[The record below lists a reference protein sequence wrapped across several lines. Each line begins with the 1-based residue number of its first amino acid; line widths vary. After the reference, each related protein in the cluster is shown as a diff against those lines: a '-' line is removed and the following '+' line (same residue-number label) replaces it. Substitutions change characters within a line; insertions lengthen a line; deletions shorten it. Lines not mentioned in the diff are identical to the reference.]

1 MGVASSSS
9 CSPAC
14 LVNPCHNG
22 GSFEPLFPTGYVT
35 PRFKCNCPPGY
46 AGNLCQHEVKSCRG
60 YNNGSR
66 IPGKY
71 KIFDDNME
79 LFDVFCDFDLNST
92 NAWTLIQ
99 SYEFQNKKTFAQKIF
114 PMDFAVNSK
123 SPRWD
128 AYRLS
133 KFRMQSI
140 QEDSSKFR
148 VTCNY
153 DTDGVVYRDYL
164 QVATDQID
172 ILTYASGASCILVE
186 QIDIRGE
193 SCKNCTAHIFQN
205 FHHSLHSDSYFPASL
220 NCEFQ
225 PTGGLYCSGYGE
237 DNFGF
242 YDCANPAHRCSSA
255 QSSTTQTWFGRH

>member
-1 MGVASSSS
+1 
-9 CSPAC
+9 
-14 LVNPCHNG
+14 
-22 GSFEPLFPTGYVT
+22 
-35 PRFKCNCPPGY
+35 
-46 AGNLCQHEVKSCRG
+46 
-60 YNNGSR
+60 
-66 IPGKY
+66 
-71 KIFDDNME
+71 ME

-99 SYEFQNKKTFAQKIF
+99 SYELQNKKTFGLKIF
-114 PMDFAVNSK
+114 PINFAVNST

-133 KFRMQSI
+133 KFKMQSI

-172 ILTYASGASCILVE
+172 ILTYASGGSCILVE

-193 SCKNCTAHIFQN
+193 SCKNCTALIFQN
-205 FHHSLHSDSYFPASL
+205 LHHSLHSDSYFLASW

-225 PTGGLYCSGYGE
+225 PTGGLYCGGLGE
-237 DNFGF
+237 DNFGL
-242 YDCANPAHRCSSA
+242 YLCANPAHRCSSA

>member
-1 MGVASSSS
+1 
-9 CSPAC
+9 
-14 LVNPCHNG
+14 
-22 GSFEPLFPTGYVT
+22 
-35 PRFKCNCPPGY
+35 
-46 AGNLCQHEVKSCRG
+46 
-60 YNNGSR
+60 
-66 IPGKY
+66 
-71 KIFDDNME
+71 ME

-99 SYEFQNKKTFAQKIF
+99 SCELRNRKTFAQKMF
-114 PMDFAVNSK
+114 PMDFAVNST

-140 QEDSSKFR
+140 QEDSSKLR

-153 DTDGVVYRDYL
+153 DTDDVFYRDYL
-164 QVATDQID
+164 QMATDQID
-172 ILTYASGASCILVE
+172 IFAYASGGSCILVE

-193 SCKNCTAHIFQN
+193 SCKNCTVFIFQDIYR
-205 FHHSLHSDSYFPASL
+205 SLHSDSYFSASS

-225 PTGGLYCSGYGE
+225 PTGGLYCHGSGE
-237 DNFGF
+237 DNFGV
-242 YDCANPAHRCSSA
+242 YHCVNPAHRCSSA

>member
-1 MGVASSSS
+1 
-9 CSPAC
+9 
-14 LVNPCHNG
+14 
-22 GSFEPLFPTGYVT
+22 
-35 PRFKCNCPPGY
+35 
-46 AGNLCQHEVKSCRG
+46 
-60 YNNGSR
+60 
-66 IPGKY
+66 
-71 KIFDDNME
+71 ME

-99 SYEFQNKKTFAQKIF
+99 SYELQNKKTFAQKMF
-114 PMDFAVNSK
+114 PVDFAVNSK
-123 SPRWD
+123 SPCWD

-172 ILTYASGASCILVE
+172 ILTYASGGSCILVE
-186 QIDIRGE
+186 EIDIRGE
-193 SCKNCTAHIFQN
+193 SCKNCTAYIVQN
-205 FHHSLHSDSYFPASL
+205 FRYPLHSDSYYSASRS
-220 NCEFQ
+220 CEFQ
-225 PTGGLYCSGYGE
+225 PAGSLYCGGKGE

-255 QSSTTQTWFGRH
+255 QSSTTQTWFGGH